1 MVFKPEKKYS
11 WAEGFIS
18 KVGADVVGK
27 VVEEIEQENGVVTRE
42 LFLEASR
49 DEKAP
54 THCLFDWDNESAA
67 EKYRLDQSRHIINH
81 LKVEIIESDSAIE
94 YVVPAFMNVT
104 NDQKATYQ
112 NIVTALADQESREL
126 ILERLRREVDQL
138 VARNKHIEGFAE
150 ILLDAYQKLTA

>member
-11 WAEGFIS
+11 WAEGYRAN
-18 KVGADVVGK
+18 VGADVVGK
-27 VVEEIEQENGVVTRE
+27 VIEEIEQKNGVVTRE

-54 THCLFDWDNESAA
+54 THCLFDWDDESAA

-81 LKVEIIESDSAIE
+81 LKIEIVESNSDVQ
-94 YVVPAFMNVT
+94 YVVPAFVNVT
-104 NDQKATYQ
+104 NEQKATYQ

>member
-11 WAEGFIS
+11 WAEGYVS

-27 VVEEIEQENGVVTRE
+27 VIEEIEQENGVVTRE

-54 THCLFDWDNESAA
+54 THCLFDWNDESAA

-81 LKVEIIESDSAIE
+81 LKVEIVREDKKVE
-94 YVVPAFMNVT
+94 YVVPAFINVR
-104 NDQKATYQ
+104 NENSATYQ
-112 NIVTALADQESREL
+112 NIVTALSDQESREL

-138 VARNKHIEGFAE
+138 VIRNRHIEGFAE